1 MASNS
6 VPAATAT
13 TQNRLRVFADSFKAY
28 MSVMPIVT
36 AALAPILTFLK
47 AIPMYES
54 ERTTLA
60 TLSGILGFLLLAW
73 LFYVRRTIALGSLIK
88 GFRFLINMTPFLLIV
103 GTLAAYLGYSQLLQQ
118 SLDSAL
124 DQAQK
129 GQWTYTVADR
139 IVEYKTRSDVLH
151 HWTDRSIPSAV
162 PLQLL
167 YLLIFLASECAFVLM
182 ALREYINDTRG
193 VSEGG
198 WMFGKQDVQTLQ
210 KIQEDFEARQ
220 QDQTRSPS

>member
-1 MASNS
+1 
-6 VPAATAT
+6 
-13 TQNRLRVFADSFKAY
+13 

-73 LFYVRRTIALGSLIK
+73 LFYVRRTIALGSLVR

-103 GTLAAYLGYSQLLQQ
+103 GTLAAYLGYSQLLQR

-124 DQAQK
+124 DQAKK
-129 GQWTYTVADR
+129 GQWTYTDADR
-139 IVEYKTRSDVLH
+139 AVEYKTRSDVLH

-167 YLLIFLASECAFVLM
+167 YLLIFLAPECAFVLM
-182 ALREYINDTRG
+182 ALREYINDTRP
-193 VSEGG
+193 VSEAV
-198 WMFGKQDVQTLQ
+198 WMFAKQDEQALE
-210 KIQEDFEARQ
+210 KIQESLRAQ
-220 QDQTRSPS
+220 Q